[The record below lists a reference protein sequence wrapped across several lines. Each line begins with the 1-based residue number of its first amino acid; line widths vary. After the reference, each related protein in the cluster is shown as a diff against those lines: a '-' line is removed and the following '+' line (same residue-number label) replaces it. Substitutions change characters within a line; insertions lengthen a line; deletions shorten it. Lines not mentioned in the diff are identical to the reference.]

1 MNALELIEILRTYP
15 PETEVEIALAAPAE
29 GDDQIAVDRFPV
41 DALMDWHDEEDD
53 DGNPIEPI
61 LVLWLIAGEEEHVD
75 ALIDTLG
82 DDDDDDDDEDHEG
95 HDHGPNGHKH

>member
-29 GDDQIAVDRFPV
+29 GSDQIAVDRFPV

-53 DGNPIEPI
+53 DGNPIEPT
-61 LVLWLIAGEEEHVD
+61 LVLWLIAGEEDDVD

-82 DDDDDDDDEDHEG
+82 DDDEDHEG
-95 HDHGPNGHKH
+95 HDHGPNGHSH

>member
-29 GDDQIAVDRFPV
+29 GSDQIAVDRFPV

-53 DGNPIEPI
+53 EGNPIEPN
-61 LVLWLIAGEEEHVD
+61 LVLWLIAGEEDDVD

-82 DDDDDDDDEDHEG
+82 DDDDEDHEG

>member
-29 GDDQIAVDRFPV
+29 GSDQIAVDRFPV

-53 DGNPIEPI
+53 DGNPLEEPV
-61 LVLWLIAGEEEHVD
+61 LVLWLIAGEEDDVD

-82 DDDDDDDDEDHEG
+82 DDEDDENHEG